1 MLWRSLKRFDQHNS
15 FCSLR
20 SVYTRHHG
28 DKICVPKQWNG
39 DRVPILNEW
48 HWGFYQNTASLVC
61 NQRLGSL
68 AYNYKSAVTIRT
80 YFHVI
85 IDISRKMWS
94 RVVPA
99 KIYLKTRAMIS
110 FYIVSRG
117 NWLWKVANI
126 KKKRKKKPMVLQFV
140 LEAPRRCTIHQN
152 VRNATERCAPSN
164 PQKHVKKTS
173 DGLYDHSTLL
183 VSKTTLEWLY

>member
-1 MLWRSLKRFDQHNS
+1 MLWRSLKLFDQHNS
-15 FCSLR
+15 FCFLR
-20 SVYTRHHG
+20 RVHTWHHG
-28 DKICVPKQWNG
+28 GKICVPKQWNG
-39 DRVPILNEW
+39 DHVLILNEW
-48 HWGFYQNTASLVC
+48 HWGFYQNSTSLAS

-68 AYNYKSAVTIRT
+68 AYNYKSAFTIRT

-99 KIYLKTRAMIS
+99 KVYLKTRAMVS

-126 KKKRKKKPMVLQFV
+126 KKKK
-140 LEAPRRCTIHQN
+140 E
-152 VRNATERCAPSN
+152 
-164 PQKHVKKTS
+164 KTS
-173 DGLYDHSTLL
+173 GTAVYVGSSQTVYNPLFFVHKLRWNKVMRRFYSSER
-183 VSKTTLEWLY
+183 SKW